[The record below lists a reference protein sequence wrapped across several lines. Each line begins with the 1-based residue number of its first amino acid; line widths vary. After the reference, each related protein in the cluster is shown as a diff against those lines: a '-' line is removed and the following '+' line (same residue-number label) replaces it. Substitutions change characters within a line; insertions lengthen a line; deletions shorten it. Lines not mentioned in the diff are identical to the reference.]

1 VFLAFS
7 TNEGG
12 PLPKMK
18 AGVAASKNASTT
30 IREFEHA
37 GHGVPM
43 LSAQP
48 ALLPE
53 LADWLVR
60 MLR

>member
-1 VFLAFS
+1 
-7 TNEGG
+7 
-12 PLPKMK
+12 MK
-18 AGVAASKNASTT
+18 SGVAASKNASTT

-43 LSAQP
+43 FSAQP

-53 LADWLVR
+53 LADWLARV
-60 MLR
+60 LR